1 MRLRINKV
9 TRAATITVLMALAVA
24 CSSEATE
31 AGEGSATQSKVKIVA
46 TTDFIADWVDNVGGD
61 RVDVVSLLPVG
72 SDPHAFA
79 PGARDVIK
87 IADADMVLSVGLNME
102 AGWLTELVENAS
114 ADPAR
119 VVALGEIVEPIDA
132 RRDEGRENE
141 ERPLDPHFWFDP
153 IRVELAV
160 TELASLLTGLDPRSG
175 EAYVSNAVA
184 YGVRLGDL
192 HGWIEEQVGVIP
204 SGRRLLVTSHD
215 SFQYFAERYG
225 FEVVGSV
232 IPGTTTEVEPS
243 AEDLAGLADLVE
255 ERGVPAIFGGTNVSD
270 RLADAVSKEA
280 GAQLIRLYSG
290 SLGPAGSGAETY
302 IGMVETNVKRI
313 VEALR

>member
-1 MRLRINKV
+1 MRLSIKRTAGTV
-9 TRAATITVLMALAVA
+9 AITVLMAFAAA

-31 AGEGSATQSKVKIVA
+31 VGEESVTQSKIKIVA
-46 TTDFIADWVDNVGGD
+46 TTDFIADWVDNVGSD
-61 RVDVVSLLPVG
+61 RVDVVSLLPTG

-79 PGARDVIK
+79 PGARDVTR
-87 IADADMVLSVGLNME
+87 IADADMVISVGLNLE
-102 AGWLTELVENAS
+102 ASWLTELVANAS

-132 RRDEGRENE
+132 GRDGGSENDGG
-141 ERPLDPHFWFDP
+141 PLDPHFWFDP
-153 IRVELAV
+153 IRVKLAV
-160 TELASLLTGLDPRSG
+160 CKVASLLSELDSEG
-175 EAYVSNAVA
+175 SEFYVGNAA
-184 YGVRLGDL
+184 TYSARLDEL

-204 SGRRLLVTSHD
+204 SRRRLLVTSHD

-225 FEVVGSV
+225 FEVVGTV

-255 ERGVPAIFGGTNVSD
+255 ERGVPAIFGETNVSD
-270 RLADAVSKEA
+270 RLADAVSKET
-280 GAQLIRLYSG
+280 GAQLVRLYSG

-302 IGMVETNVKRI
+302 IGIVRINVERI